1 MPEVAST
8 PAEQDSRILNG
19 AYRMSF
25 LQVLH
30 FFTGLDTQLGSMI
43 AAHGDLIYL
52 ILFSIVLCEI
62 GFLPLFFLPGDPLI
76 FITGSFCKLGHLNL
90 PVMMGTL
97 IFASLIGN
105 IISYKIGAIVGQN
118 IESHQYRWINRTAL
132 NRTRSFYK
140 KNGQITLFISPFIAV
155 VRTFA
160 PFLAG
165 VSKMS
170 LSKYMISA
178 NTGTSVWVVTLMLA
192 GYFFG
197 EIPFVR
203 QHMAT
208 IILSGLAIG
217 ITSIAIGAAFS
228 KRN

>member
-1 MPEVAST
+1 M
-8 PAEQDSRILNG
+8 D
-19 AYRMSF
+19 
-25 LQVLH
+25 VLH
-30 FFTGLDTQLGSMI
+30 FFTNLDMQLGNVI
-43 AAHGDLIYL
+43 ATHGNLIYL
-52 ILFSIVLCEI
+52 ILFTIIFSEI

-97 IFASLIGN
+97 ILASLLGN
-105 IISYKIGAIVGQN
+105 LISYKVGAIVGKN
-118 IESHQYRWINRTAL
+118 IESHQNRWINRTAL
-132 NRTRSFYK
+132 NRTRDFYK
-140 KNGQITLFISPFIAV
+140 KYGRTTLFISPFIAV

-165 VSKMS
+165 VSKMPFS
-170 LSKYMISA
+170 SYMIAA
-178 NTGTSVWVVTLMLA
+178 NTGTSVWIITLMLA

-217 ITSIAIGAAFS
+217 ITSIAIGATVS

>member
-1 MPEVAST
+1 M
-8 PAEQDSRILNG
+8 D
-19 AYRMSF
+19 F
-25 LQVLH
+25 LQFLQ
-30 FFTGLDTQLGSMI
+30 FFTNLDMQLGNVI
-43 AAHGDLIYL
+43 ATHGNLIYV
-52 ILFSIVLCEI
+52 ILFTIIFSEI

-97 IFASLIGN
+97 IFASFLGN
-105 IISYKIGAIVGQN
+105 LVSYKIGALVGKN
-118 IESHQYRWINRTAL
+118 IETHQYRWINRAAL
-132 NRTRSFYK
+132 NRTRNFYK
-140 KNGQITLFISPFIAV
+140 KHGQATLFISPFIAV

-165 VSKMS
+165 VSKMPF
-170 LSKYMISA
+170 SKYMIAA
-178 NTGTSVWVVTLMLA
+178 NTGTSVWIVTLMLA
-192 GYFFG
+192 GFFFG

-217 ITSIAIGAAFS
+217 VTCIAIGATFS
-228 KRN
+228 KSNS